1 MRSIWPVLA
10 KADKLF
16 AILEQ
21 GLHLRAVF
29 ADDVAV
35 ITAGLVHIVAEE
47 VDLIG
52 KQRAV
57 DRAER
62 AEGVGRE
69 QRARRQIIADHDLR
83 PVDHRGA
90 QERERVVAGLEGV
103 ALLDEMEG
111 VLRGDAAAELL
122 QHGADAVAADDDGL
136 RMAQQH
142 LADRAGVVRLH
153 VVDDEIVE
161 LAPGQNVVDVLEEYL
176 ADRRIDRVEQDGL
189 VVEQQIGIVG
199 NPVRNGVNT
208 LEHGKSAVIPADP
221 PEILQ
226 NLADT
231 VHKFFLRI

>member
-1 MRSIWPVLA
+1 M
-10 KADKLF
+10 
-16 AILEQ
+16 
-21 GLHLRAVF
+21 
-29 ADDVAV
+29 
-35 ITAGLVHIVAEE
+35 
-47 VDLIG
+47 
-52 KQRAV
+52 
-57 DRAER
+57 
-62 AEGVGRE
+62 
-69 QRARRQIIADHDLR
+69 
-83 PVDHRGA
+83 
-90 QERERVVAGLEGV
+90 VAGLEGV
-103 ALLDEMEG
+103 ALLDEVEG
-111 VLRGDAAAELL
+111 VLRGYAAAELL

-199 NPVRNGVNT
+199 NSVRNGVNA

-231 VHKFFLRI
+231 VHKFFLRMIYSFFCYGKVCEVENE